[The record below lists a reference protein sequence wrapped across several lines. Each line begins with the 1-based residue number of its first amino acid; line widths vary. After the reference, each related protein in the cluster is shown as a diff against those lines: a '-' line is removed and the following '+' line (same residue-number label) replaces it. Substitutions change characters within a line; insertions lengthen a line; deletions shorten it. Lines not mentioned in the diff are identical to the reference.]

1 MLILN
6 QIYYT
11 LRNDPTFRGWTST
24 PKIKREDK
32 DGIFSLLC
40 KLESDKAFGYR
51 FELYH
56 YLVHYNYKILC

>member
-11 LRNDPTFRGWTST
+11 LKNDPTFRGCTST
-24 PKIKREDK
+24 PKIKREDI

-40 KLESDKAFGYR
+40 KLEGDKAFDYR

-56 YLVHYNYKILC
+56 YLVHYNYRIL